1 MAVYV
6 LIHGAFHGGW
16 CWRDVAAGLRARGHD
31 VFTPTLTGLGA
42 QSHLL
47 TPGVDLDVHIQD
59 VTNLLQWE
67 DLTDVTL
74 VGHSYGGMVV
84 TGVADRAADRIAD
97 IVYLDAIVPENGQ
110 STLDVQPPGR
120 ADWMRARAA
129 ENGGVTI
136 PPVEPELY
144 GVTEPDAKAWVAA
157 KCTPQPFQ
165 TFSQKIRLSGPPA
178 ERVTKRLYIL
188 CTNPALPYMQQFYE
202 RAASANWE
210 VMEMATGHDA
220 MVTAPDELTDILASR
235 A

>member
-1 MAVYV
+1 MAVFV

-16 CWRDVAAGLRARGHD
+16 CWRDVAAGLRARGHV

-42 QSHLL
+42 TSHLL
-47 TPGVDLDVHIQD
+47 TPDVDLDVHIQD
-59 VTNLLQWE
+59 VINLMHWE
-67 DLTDVTL
+67 DLTDVRL

-97 IVYLDAIVPENGQ
+97 IIYLDAIVPVNGQ
-110 STLDVQPPGR
+110 SALDVQPPGR
-120 ADWMRARAA
+120 ADWMRGRAV

-144 GVTEPDAKAWVAA
+144 GVTEPAAKAWVGA
-157 KCTPQPFQ
+157 KCTPQPFA
-165 TFSQKIRLSGPPA
+165 TFSQKIRLSGGPA
-178 ERVTKRLYIL
+178 ERVAKRLYIL
-188 CTNPALPYMQQFYE
+188 CTDPPLPYMRQFYE
-202 RAASANWE
+202 RAQAGHWE

-220 MVTAPDELTDILASR
+220 MVTVPDALTDVLAGR